1 MNTKLRKL
9 QRYVQPDPGIPWGRL
24 IGALLAVLLGYV
36 AVRNTP
42 QAVRYLRMRQM

>member
-1 MNTKLRKL
+1 MKLKKL
-9 QRYVQPDPGIPWGRL
+9 QRYVQPDPGMPWGRL
-24 IGALLAVLLGYV
+24 IAALLAVVFGYV

>member
-1 MNTKLRKL
+1 MKVRKL
-9 QRYVQPDPGIPWGRL
+9 ERYIQPDPGVPWSRL
-24 IGALLAVLLGYV
+24 FVAIFAVLLGYV